1 MSIVKIEKE
10 KALKT
15 ESLLYAII
23 IGSILNVG
31 VRNHSNIFLHKK
43 WTQK

>member
-23 IGSILNVG
+23 IGSLSNVG
-31 VRNHSNIFLHKK
+31 V
-43 WTQK
+43 TQYKLILPVA

>member
-23 IGSILNVG
+23 ILLLQMRQLLQV
-31 VRNHSNIFLHKK
+31 
-43 WTQK
+43 

>member
-23 IGSILNVG
+23 ILLLQMRQLLQVLLSKHQHQLC
-31 VRNHSNIFLHKK
+31 
-43 WTQK
+43 